1 MAQDVTGAGAMSE
14 QLAAEREEVLAELAA
29 LEDPKVRA
37 INERHGDDHGVNLTT
52 LRGIAKRL
60 KARPDLAR
68 ELWGSGDSAA
78 KLLAILLSRPKDY
91 GQAELDGMLREAGS
105 PKVHDWLV
113 NYLVLKSP
121 HREALREAWF
131 ADDDPVV
138 ASAGWALTSDRV
150 VKKPD
155 GIDQDALLDLIEA
168 QMQAAP
174 ERLQWA
180 MNTCLAQIGITNPA
194 LRQRARDIGERLE
207 VLKDYPTPPNCTS
220 PFAPLWID
228 EMVRR
233 ADAR

>member
-1 MAQDVTGAGAMSE
+1 MTQDVTGEGATSE
-14 QLAAEREEVLAELAA
+14 QLAVERDEVLAELAA

-37 INERHGDDHGVNLTT
+37 INKRHGDDHGVNLTK

-68 ELWGSGDSAA
+68 ELWGGGDSAA

-155 GIDQDALLDLIEA
+155 GIDQDALLELIEA
-168 QMQAAP
+168 RMQTAP